1 MKKNLQAKN
10 DRVIIKPV
18 DMTENM
24 YGNIIVPDLGSE
36 RPEIGEVI
44 SVGPGRTSEFGGW
57 IQPSSNVGDLVMVPR
72 IGTIRVEFESEEYY
86 IVPDKE
92 ILATI
97 LEVTE

>member
-1 MKKNLQAKN
+1 MRKILKAKN

-18 DMTENM
+18 DMSEKM

-44 SVGPGRTSEFGGW
+44 SAGPGRTSEFGGW
-57 IQPSSNVGDLVMVPR
+57 IDVSSRVGDLVLVPK
-72 IGTIRVEFESEEYY
+72 IGTIRVEFEGEEYY

-92 ILATI
+92 ILAI
-97 LEVTE
+97 IKETEE

>member
-1 MKKNLQAKN
+1 MKKTLEAKN

-18 DMTENM
+18 DMSENM

-36 RPEIGEVI
+36 RPETGQVV

-57 IQPSSNVGDLVMVPR
+57 IEPSSRIGDMVLVPK
-72 IGTIRVEFESEEYY
+72 IGTIRVEFEGEEYY

-92 ILATI
+92 ILAII
-97 LEVTE
+97 LETEE

>member
-1 MKKNLQAKN
+1 MKKTLEAKN

-18 DMTENM
+18 DMSENM

-36 RPEIGEVI
+36 RPETGQVV

-57 IQPSSNVGDLVMVPR
+57 IEPSSRIGDMVLVPK
-72 IGTIRVEFESEEYY
+72 IGTIRVEFEGEEYY

-92 ILATI
+92 ILAI
-97 LEVTE
+97 IKETEE